1 MADWIIDIYDTP
13 AEVETAV
20 EAIANSITVDIYPF
34 KQGAKQKF
42 MVKKS
47 A

>member
-1 MADWIIDIYDTP
+1 MANWIVIIYDTA

-20 EAIANSITVDIYPF
+20 ELIATTVTVDIIPF